1 MPTNPH
7 MMQDIKMKITKSQLK
22 QIIKEEIFSEG
33 APRAEGQSVYESELE
48 PEKYPDRS
56 EPYDP
61 FYNDDVEVDNAK
73 LAADM
78 KSALKYFSADQ
89 IVSSLASGLE
99 YMGRPGKEAF
109 IEISKVFEELG
120 KPHHGKHQDI

>member
-1 MPTNPH
+1 MIRKNKKFIDPRYF
-7 MMQDIKMKITKSQLK
+7 MDEKMELK
-22 QIIKEEIFSEG
+22 EG
-33 APRAEGQSVYESELE
+33 ALGFQGPAEQSVNESEPE

-78 KSALKYFSADQ
+78 KNALKYFSADQ

-109 IEISKVFEELG
+109 IEISKIFEELG

>member
-1 MPTNPH
+1 MARRKNTRRFDPRYFMDEKT
-7 MMQDIKMKITKSQLK
+7 DT
-22 QIIKEEIFSEG
+22 IKEAINLD
-33 APRAEGQSVYESELE
+33 APMGQSVYEPEPE
-48 PEKYPDRS
+48 PEKYPDQS

-61 FYNDDVEVDNAK
+61 FYNDDVEADKAK

-78 KSALKYFSADQ
+78 KNALKYFSADQ
-89 IVSSLASGLE
+89 IVTSLERGLE

-109 IEISKVFEELG
+109 IEISKIFDELG

>member
-1 MPTNPH
+1 
-7 MMQDIKMKITKSQLK
+7 MKVTKSQLK
-22 QIIKEEIFSEG
+22 HIIKEE
-33 APRAEGQSVYESELE
+33 LE
-48 PEKYPDRS
+48 AEKYPDRS
-56 EPYDP
+56 ESYDP

-78 KSALKYFSADQ
+78 KNALKYFSADQ

-109 IEISKVFEELG
+109 IEISKIFEELG
-120 KPHHGKHQDI
+120 KPHHGKHQDT

>member
-1 MPTNPH
+1 MAIRKNTRRFDPRYFMDEKT
-7 MMQDIKMKITKSQLK
+7 DT
-22 QIIKEEIFSEG
+22 IKEAINYD
-33 APRAEGQSVYESELE
+33 APAGHSVYEPEPE
-48 PEKYPDRS
+48 PEKYPDMS

-61 FYNDDVEVDNAK
+61 FYNDDVEVDKAK

-78 KSALKYFSADQ
+78 KNALKYFSVDQ
-89 IVSSLASGLE
+89 IASSLESGLE

-109 IEISKVFEELG
+109 IEISQIFAELG